1 MRNRG
6 AKNQSHCAD
15 DRYYNLQ
22 TKMELL
28 NCTKRS
34 ENKTQNNICI
44 PLLFLI
50 FYASSLS
57 YTHKY
62 SFPNKKLNYSTTV
75 IKIEI
80 RSTDEKHG
88 HDCGEFKFTLHAQQ
102 KYNEVNFAQTC
113 FSLSS

>member
-22 TKMELL
+22 TKMELR

-44 PLLFLI
+44 PLLFFNILREFSVLHSQI
-50 FYASSLS
+50 LLPEQEIELFYDR
-57 YTHKY
+57 Y
-62 SFPNKKLNYSTTV
+62 
-75 IKIEI
+75 
-80 RSTDEKHG
+80 
-88 HDCGEFKFTLHAQQ
+88 
-102 KYNEVNFAQTC
+102 
-113 FSLSS
+113 